1 MPGSKPPA
9 KKAAAQ
15 KQRKTPKRRAAMPAP
30 AKSADAAVPYQA
42 AATEAEPPGPCVAA
56 IGSSAGGFD
65 AIRTFFDNMP
75 ADSGIAF
82 VVIQHLHP
90 TQKSLAA
97 ELFGKRTAMPVVQ
110 AEDGMRIEPNH
121 VYTVPPNTY
130 PSIHQ
135 GLLRLEAPKQLHGP
149 RLPID
154 HFFASLGEDQRER
167 AIGIILSGSGSDG
180 ALGAK
185 NIAANGGIVL
195 AQDPVT
201 AQFDG
206 MPQSAIASGLVNHIL
221 PVANMPEVPV
231 GYARHPY
238 VAGAARPQTMAESEE
253 AGLESVLGLIR
264 GRRGYSFSGYKQSTL
279 LRRIQRRMGLR
290 SIEHWNDYI
299 AVLRKNPAEIDTLFK
314 DLLIGVTEFFRDPD
328 AWRIME
334 TEVIAPLV
342 DAKPRG
348 EPIRVWVPGCATG
361 EEAYA
366 LAMLLLEKLK
376 QAGKRCPVQVFA
388 TDTNEDTLQVGRDG
402 IYPSGV
408 ATRIAPERLRR
419 FFIEAAGNHHYQVAL
434 ELRESVVFGVQ
445 NLVTDPPFS
454 RLDLISCRNLLIY
467 LESDIQKKIVGLFQ
481 FALRPGGYMFLG
493 SAETIGERGDLFKP
507 ISKKWRIYQRSGA
520 AGRQLPDL
528 ALDAEVPHAASTTAA
543 VKHAVPRSL
552 QLANRAQQLIL
563 DRFAPAA
570 VLVNSRNEI
579 IYFCGPVENYL
590 LRPRGSPTQDLLAQA
605 RDGLRSGLRSALREA
620 AARDATVSVRDA
632 RVKRDGGFAT
642 ALLTVT
648 PAGADGDGA
657 RLLLV
662 VFQDQPKAAAEAQAG
677 SSDSDLVHQL
687 EDELRTTK
695 DELQGSIEHMEASNE
710 ELKVS
715 NEEVVSVNEELQSIN
730 EELESS
736 KEELQSLNE
745 ELSTVNQQLQSKVAE
760 LETANADLK
769 NLLASSEI
777 ATICVDRDFHIR
789 WFTPAMKQVFNVID
803 SDIGRP
809 IKDFAAA
816 LSGGALL
823 EHAAAVLEK
832 LIPLQRELQLDDGRW
847 YLRRVVPYRG
857 DNERIDG
864 VVVTFTDISEA
875 RLAAETEVKTQ
886 RRATDS
892 LEQKVRERTVQLRAL
907 AIELSLAEERERRS
921 LAQDLHDDL
930 GQVLAIVKHKLTAL
944 HGRERSAGI
953 EGELK
958 SIEDLV
964 DQANRSMRTLAF
976 QLSPPVLHTL
986 GLIPAL
992 EWLSEEMERVYSL
1005 KVHLS
1010 DDGAPKP
1017 LDEPSRTTLFRAVR
1031 ELLIN
1036 VAKHAGARMAELT
1049 CLRSGSCLT
1058 LAVSDDGGGFD
1069 YQKAI
1074 QAPAGSG
1081 GLGLVSLRERIEFIG
1096 GEMHVDSRPGDG
1108 TTITLIAPLQHATGK
1123 EAAQ

>member
-1 MPGSKPPA
+1 MARPVAPPKEKTVAAKQSKRPKPRLAAKAAPRSGGTRAAAHAAAAGTAPPA
-9 KKAAAQ
+9 
-15 KQRKTPKRRAAMPAP
+15 R
-30 AKSADAAVPYQA
+30 
-42 AATEAEPPGPCVAA
+42 CVAA
-56 IGSSAGGFD
+56 IGASAGGFEV
-65 AIRTFFDNMP
+65 IRSFFDTMP

-97 ELFGKRTAMPVVQ
+97 ELFGKRTKMPVVE
-110 AEDGMRIEPNH
+110 AADGMRVEPDH

-135 GLLRLEAPKQLHGP
+135 GVLRLAPPMQRHGP

-154 HFFASLGEDQRER
+154 HFFASLGEDQHER

-180 ALGAK
+180 ALGVK
-185 NIAANGGIVL
+185 SIGANGGIVL
-195 AQDPVT
+195 AQDPQT

-206 MPQSAIASGLVNHIL
+206 MPQSAIASGMVNYIL
-221 PVANMPEVPV
+221 PIAKMPDVLV

-238 VAGAARPQTMAESEE
+238 VAGVARPETVAQSEE
-253 AGLESVLGLIR
+253 TALESVLGLIR

-279 LRRIQRRMGLR
+279 RRRIQRRMGLR
-290 SIEHWNDYI
+290 SIEHWNEYI
-299 AVLRKNPAEIDTLFK
+299 AVLRKNPEEIDALFK
-314 DLLIGVTEFFRDPD
+314 DMLIGVTEFFRDPD
-328 AWRIME
+328 AWHILE

-342 DAKPRG
+342 EAKPRG

-366 LAMLLLEKLK
+366 LAMLLLERLR

-388 TDTNEDTLQVGRDG
+388 TDTNEDTLQVGRNG
-402 IYPSGV
+402 IYPAGV
-408 ATRIAPERLRR
+408 ATRISPERLRR
-419 FFIEAAGNHHYQVAL
+419 FFVEATDNHHYQVAR
-434 ELRESVVFGVQ
+434 ELREAVVFGVQ
-445 NLVTDPPFS
+445 NLAADPPFS

-467 LESDIQKKIVGLFQ
+467 LESGVQKKIIDVFQ

-493 SAETIGERGDLFKP
+493 SAESVGERGDLFKP
-507 ISKKWRIYQRSGA
+507 VSKKWRIYQRSGA
-520 AGRQLPDL
+520 AVRQPLNL
-528 ALDAEVPHAASTTAA
+528 ALGAEAPHAASAAAA
-543 VKHAVPRSL
+543 VKHAAPRNL

-563 DRFAPAA
+563 DRFAPAT

-590 LRPRGSPTQDLLAQA
+590 LRPRGAPTQDLLAQA
-605 RDGLRSGLRSALREA
+605 RDGLRAGLRGALREA
-620 AARDATVSVRDA
+620 AAQETTVSVANA
-632 RVKRDGGFAT
+632 RVKRDGGFAPVR
-642 ALLTVT
+642 LTVA
-648 PAGADGDGA
+648 PAGTDVEGA

-662 VFQDQPKAAAEAQAG
+662 VFQDEGETAPATALKG
-677 SSDSDLVHQL
+677 GDSDLVRQL
-687 EDELRTTK
+687 EEELRATK
-695 DELQGSIEHMEASNE
+695 DDLQGSIERMETSNE

-745 ELSTVNQQLQSKVAE
+745 ELSTVNQQLQSKVVE

-769 NLLASSEI
+769 NLLSSSEV
-777 ATICVDRDFHIR
+777 ATICLDREFRIR
-789 WFTPAMKQVFNVID
+789 WFTPAMKLVFNVID
-803 SDIGRP
+803 SDVGRP
-809 IKDFAAA
+809 ISDFAAA
-816 LSGGALL
+816 LTGGALL
-823 EHAAAVLEK
+823 DHAAAVLEK
-832 LIPLQRELQLDDGRW
+832 LTPLQRDLQLEDGRW
-847 YLRRVVPYRG
+847 YLRRIVPYRG
-857 DNERIDG
+857 ENERIDG
-864 VVVTFTDISEA
+864 VVVTFTDITEA
-875 RLAAETEVKTQ
+875 RQAATTEVAAQ
-886 RRATDS
+886 RRATES

-907 AIELSLAEERERRS
+907 AVELSLAEERERRS

-944 HGRERSAGI
+944 HSRKRGADLA
-953 EGELK
+953 GELK
-958 SIEDLV
+958 SIEDLI
-964 DQANRSMRTLAF
+964 DQANKSMRTLAF

-992 EWLSEEMERVYSL
+992 EWLTEEMERVYGL
-1005 KVHLS
+1005 KVRLS

-1036 VAKHAGARMAELT
+1036 VAKHAGTGMAEVT
-1049 CLRSGSCLT
+1049 SLRSDSRLT
-1058 LAVSDDGGGFD
+1058 IAVNDDGGGFD
-1069 YQKAI
+1069 YQKAL
-1074 QAPAGSG
+1074 QAAPGEG

-1096 GEMHVDSRPGDG
+1096 GEMHVDSSPNEG
-1108 TTITLIAPLQHATGK
+1108 TTITLIAPLQDTASEEK
-1123 EAAQ
+1123 Q